1 MRGKYNEEIDKKIID
16 YLNYKAEE
24 VLVSND
30 MLFKIKA
37 RIRNYETGNTADR
50 KFRFFRVKLIIIVGI
65 LSIVM
70 AMPVVADKK
79 NLHWF
84 SKKNNAQCV
93 VNQFPT
99 ANEVEK
105 ALGFLPKY
113 DETLQYK
120 FKFKSFNVIDKYA
133 QDNAGNIVV
142 NNKEGEFE
150 YIEDEN
156 DVNKYLKMTAV
167 KVEKECFDQ
176 EVKNI
181 KKSFSYY
188 EYSNSMNIYGTNIV
202 RKDVP
207 NDYVETKD
215 DFNYMKD
222 GNMDLI
228 FGANNIDSYSLKYV
242 CWYQDGIEYTIINK
256 GYNDIELHDMIKMAE
271 YILVS

>member
-1 MRGKYNEEIDKKIID
+1 MRGKYNEEIDKKIIG
-16 YLNYKAEE
+16 YLNFKVEE
-24 VLVSND
+24 VSFPD
-30 MLFKIKA
+30 EMLFKIKTK
-37 RIRNYETGNTADR
+37 IRNYETGNTADR
-50 KFRFFRVKLIIIVGI
+50 KIGFFRAKLIIIVGI

-84 SKKNNAQCV
+84 SKPNRAQCV

-99 ANEVEK
+99 ADEVDK
-105 ALGFLPKY
+105 ALGYLPKY
-113 DETLQYK
+113 EETLQYK

-228 FGANNIDSYSLKYV
+228 FGANNIDSYSL
-242 CWYQDGIEYTIINK
+242 
-256 GYNDIELHDMIKMAE
+256 
-271 YILVS
+271 